1 MTTMALTLPD
11 LVLGWIEEQVRC
23 GREVCVSDYLEEF
36 ARRERIR
43 RMRTRMEEL
52 LTSGLRREELV
63 QATPE
68 YWERK
73 RVELSGGRSTHPS
86 DPAR

>member
-11 LVLGWIEEQVRC
+11 FVLGWIEEQVRC

-36 ARRERIR
+36 SRRERIR